1 MHLLGIRGPRDP
13 VVCASTV
20 PAKKKKNRK
29 EQGKEQQQRNTAHMR
44 QNSSPQTLSM
54 GPHTE
59 MLGKRKKVATTQ
71 PHAARNPYL
80 KQQNVA
86 RQALH
91 WHDEVGFQRLLL
103 QLGACFT
110 FLFIQE
116 EEEGEEEEEEEEEN
130 DEQRERR
137 ANRHQERHRTSS
149 RRRSRTEESKGTTPQ
164 PIDTLRKEEKLLFFR
179 VRSLR
184 VAMASG

>member
-1 MHLLGIRGPRDP
+1 VIRWCVLQQFLRKRKRTEK
-13 VVCASTV
+13 S
-20 PAKKKKNRK
+20 KEKNSNNATQHTCVRI
-29 EQGKEQQQRNTAHMR
+29 AP
-44 QNSSPQTLSM
+44 PQTLSM

-59 MLGKRKKVATTQ
+59 TLGKRKKVATTQ

-116 EEEGEEEEEEEEEN
+116 EEEGEGEEEEEEEN